1 MRCTAPANFNVDD
14 EAMNLIPL
22 VLTVVTLI
30 LGSVFVGF
38 EVGIVSGLIVGL
50 VALQRETHLKF
61 VALQDQVRLLSKPPG
76 MTPEKEPIVDSKIDE
91 PDPDAVEPETQSSRP
106 LSIIAKPEK
115 SLVVEPS
122 QQSDERDE
130 FHHRPTS
137 YFDNSGS

>member
-91 PDPDAVEPETQSSRP
+91 PDPDAVKPETHSGRP
-106 LSIIAKPEK
+106 RSIITKPE
-115 SLVVEPS
+115 
-122 QQSDERDE
+122 
-130 FHHRPTS
+130 
-137 YFDNSGS
+137 